1 VPHGS
6 TPQQVRAQCARP
18 KTFATRPAAGDQ
30 RARTDAAA
38 RGHHPGEE
46 ATALASLAGLVTVAR
61 AAEAE
66 VRLGY
71 VRDLPRPRVDRYDRT
86 VADTDAEMARITSV
100 ATRALGAA
108 ARVFDD
114 ITAGDGGAVRQA
126 AARGRRPEPS
136 SLEREADG
144 LPLREPGQAVE
155 ERPAPVVSSERAAVR
170 AQLRQS
176 LILHDRQGCEE
187 GHRAIALKHDAGN
200 HQVAACAS
208 SRRASSQRGES

>member
-1 VPHGS
+1 MLSMVAQHLW
-6 TPQQVRAQCARP
+6 TLNRAGHVV
-18 KTFATRPAAGDQ
+18 TRLRIDQ
-30 RARTDAAA
+30 RLTIA
-38 RGHHPGEE
+38 
-46 ATALASLAGLVTVAR
+46 
-61 AAEAE
+61 
-66 VRLGY
+66 VRLDSPG
-71 VRDLPRPRVDRYDRT
+71 R
-86 VADTDAEMARITSV
+86 
-100 ATRALGAA
+100 
-108 ARVFDD
+108 
-114 ITAGDGGAVRQA
+114 
-126 AARGRRPEPS
+126 RRPEPS
-136 SLEREADG
+136 SFEREADG